1 MLSAKYTDKSFD
13 DLVNKRCKE
22 HQLQKLHSR
31 IGTSH
36 LPIAQKSIFPQTAR
50 PPASGK
56 EGEKSKS
63 VKILNI
69 RESPLY
75 TGGLMT
81 GKEPISA
88 MNINFN
94 VPLYFQMKATNIIPK
109 KKSSSIETSTEDL
122 FWKVAKGSQVKPD
135 MIETG
140 TAPNEELVYQNI
152 QEENENNIFIEEA
165 KAQIKDISDRITAGD
180 TNRRLLDLLDETKR
194 ELEYRQKA
202 SYEAGEYFGRA
213 QNEEE
218 LQEITH
224 KVNLLQIDIRR
235 IEEEKDF
242 YNIITN
248 TKVKLQN
255 LYEIII
261 DKIPKNE
268 RKDLLPKTSFKKIE
282 KEDMVDEIAKAM
294 GVLSKENVD
303 YSTILYLIN
312 ASDQSKEIDY
322 MLSGSYSS
330 ESENEEYIG
339 GSETSNEIIDTEQDE
354 INEIME
360 ELVDDVV
367 DYDYETPMLE
377 QHGRNDI

>member
-1 MLSAKYTDKSFD
+1 MLSAKYTEKSFD
-13 DLVNKRCKE
+13 ALVNKRCKE

-36 LPIAQKSIFPQTAR
+36 LPIAQESIFPQTAR

-152 QEENENNIFIEEA
+152 QEENENNIFIPKKVLKSLGLSIGFQNGEFATPED
-165 KAQIKDISDRITAGD
+165 KTIHQKYIYL
-180 TNRRLLDLLDETKR
+180 NRKYPHLAFIFL
-194 ELEYRQKA
+194 
-202 SYEAGEYFGRA
+202 
-213 QNEEE
+213 
-218 LQEITH
+218 
-224 KVNLLQIDIRR
+224 
-235 IEEEKDF
+235 
-242 YNIITN
+242 
-248 TKVKLQN
+248 
-255 LYEIII
+255 
-261 DKIPKNE
+261 
-268 RKDLLPKTSFKKIE
+268 
-282 KEDMVDEIAKAM
+282 
-294 GVLSKENVD
+294 
-303 YSTILYLIN
+303 
-312 ASDQSKEIDY
+312 
-322 MLSGSYSS
+322 
-330 ESENEEYIG
+330 
-339 GSETSNEIIDTEQDE
+339 
-354 INEIME
+354 
-360 ELVDDVV
+360 
-367 DYDYETPMLE
+367 
-377 QHGRNDI
+377 